1 MLQPLLPVKL
11 NKDDAPYQTVEE
23 LAEVLRHAIDNG
35 DIRNVALTG
44 PYGSGKSS
52 IILTLKDE
60 YGESEGFHYLPISL
74 ATLQADEEEGDN
86 DNDNKK
92 TNKMRSGQKH

>member
-11 NKDDAPYQTVEE
+11 NKDDASYQTVEE

-35 DIRNVALTG
+35 DIRNVALNG
-44 PYGSGKSS
+44 HYGSGKSS

-60 YGESEGFHYLPISL
+60 YSE
-74 ATLQADEEEGDN
+74 
-86 DNDNKK
+86 
-92 TNKMRSGQKH
+92 